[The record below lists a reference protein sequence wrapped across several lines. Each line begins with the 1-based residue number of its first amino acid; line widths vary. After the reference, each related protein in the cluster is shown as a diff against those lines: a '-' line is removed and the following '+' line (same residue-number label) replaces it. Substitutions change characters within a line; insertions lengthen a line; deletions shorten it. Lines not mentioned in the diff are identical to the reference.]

1 MHNPNE
7 IIEIYRYIEEKFD
20 LSKFNYRGVN
30 FWPVI
35 RKQISF
41 SFYRPELNKNESVFL
56 REKTISYYL
65 KRPNT
70 LFRSFLLK
78 KKFIASL
85 KPLIKKVQVC
95 AYPESLFIDNI
106 EGKAYSRHID
116 PYYEVIKEQ
125 YPDVNRVSFSKG
137 SSKLQETYYPVEVHD
152 MFAFFEYINFESY
165 LRTFDSDYIKEVK
178 KMHTIFEE
186 VNALVYEKF
195 SIKPFYKNLVKSFN
209 TVIEYSIYFDHL
221 FERSTVKL
229 IFIECYYD
237 SLKMGISVAAKKHNI
252 KVIEIQHGVI
262 KDNSYIPY
270 TNHNID
276 YEVLPNHIWCW
287 SPSDVSLLLNENKE
301 FNLLKPFLGGNMW
314 LKKFIN
320 SEITFK
326 NKKTESFFLDIKTN
340 YTKVILVTL
349 QPVFILHDVIIETIK
364 AAPVD
369 YMFLIRF
376 HPYNTEKE
384 IKDLKEILSN
394 QDNVEFDNSSSFNLY
409 ELFKNSDF
417 QITHSSATAIEA
429 LTFALPTIVCSSY
442 GYDFYSEQIDCGVIL
457 YSEDSKE
464 IIKLLKEYN
473 FTNNHNTKYYT
484 MNTDVSLAKSNL
496 SKAIGISY

>member
-1 MHNPNE
+1 MYNPNE

-56 REKTISYYL
+56 RKKTISYYL

-70 LFRSFLLK
+70 LMRSFLLK
-78 KKFIASL
+78 KKFISSL
-85 KPLIKKVQVC
+85 KSLTKKVQVC
-95 AYPESLFIDNI
+95 AYPESLFIDTI
-106 EGKAYSRHID
+106 DGKAYSRHID
-116 PYYEVIKEQ
+116 PYYEVIKEN
-125 YPDVNRVSFSKG
+125 YPDVNRVGFSKG
-137 SSKLQETYYPVEVHD
+137 SEKSRETYFPVEMHD
-152 MFAFFEYINFESY
+152 MTEFLEYVYFESY
-165 LRTFDSDYIKEVK
+165 LNTFNSDYIKEVK
-178 KMHTIFEE
+178 KMHAVFEE

-195 SIKPFYKNLVKSFN
+195 SLKPFYNNLVKSFN
-209 TVIEYSIYFDHL
+209 SVIEYSIYFDHL
-221 FERSTVKL
+221 FKKSTVKL
-229 IFIECYYD
+229 FFIECYYD

-270 TNHNID
+270 TKHNIN
-276 YEVLPNHIWCW
+276 YEVLPDHIWCW
-287 SPSDVSLLLNENKE
+287 SPSDVGLLLNENKE
-301 FNLLKPFLGGNMW
+301 FNQLKPFLGGNMW

-320 SEITFK
+320 SEISFK
-326 NKKTESFFLDIKTN
+326 NKNTESFFLDIKTN
-340 YTKVILVTL
+340 YAKVILVTL
-349 QPVFILHDVIIETIK
+349 QPVFILHNVIIETIK
-364 AAPVD
+364 NAPAD

-384 IKDLKEILSN
+384 KKDLKEILNN
-394 QDNVEFDNSSSFNLY
+394 QNNVEFDNSSSFNLY
-409 ELFKNSDF
+409 ELFKISDF

-429 LTFALPTIVCSSY
+429 LTFALPTIICSSY

-457 YSEDSKE
+457 YSENSKE
-464 IIKLLKEYN
+464 IIKLLEGYN
-473 FTNNHNTKYYT
+473 FSNNHNTNYYT
-484 MNTDVSLAKSNL
+484 MNTDVSLAINNL
-496 SKAIGISY
+496 SKAIGVSY